1 MGLRPPDPRETYVL
15 EVSIGEVVP
24 GWYRRATRRLEGV
37 DDDLDLHRIRWMLVF
52 SLGTWVPLVALA
64 ALGGVLDFQPRFA
77 ALIADLPTHARLLL
91 AIPLLIDAA
100 KRADGAVSS
109 TRLMSMERLSA
120 PEDVERMKQ
129 AQAAFERARHSY
141 VLRVATAALAVAAG
155 FRYAYVSVSNP
166 VLSWLHPR
174 SDEWLS
180 GAGLWYC
187 AVCVPVFIYLLIRV
201 AWRWASWV
209 LLLIRT
215 SRLRLTIVPSHADKA
230 GGLGIVGLMP
240 LYFASAIAAVSA
252 VMGMTWLKKV
262 LFEGAQAQ
270 HFARPAAGLLLLMLL
285 LFFSPPLVFV
295 RQLST
300 LKLKAAHDFA
310 ELVFRTNRV
319 FERRWLRP
327 DSDPQAMLDQG
338 EASAVADLGTVYSQ
352 VERMWVFPFRM
363 SALIAVVA
371 AVVIPLLPVI
381 IAQVGVHELL
391 KQLLGALV

>member
-1 MGLRPPDPRETYVL
+1 MVVL
-15 EVSIGEVVP
+15 
-24 GWYRRATRRLEGV
+24 
-37 DDDLDLHRIRWMLVF
+37 
-52 SLGTWVPLVALA
+52 SLGAWVPLVALA

-77 ALIADLPTHARLLL
+77 ALITDLPTHARLLL
-91 AIPLLIDAA
+91 ATPLLIDAA
-100 KRADGAVSS
+100 KRADAAVSS
-109 TRLMSMERLSA
+109 TRLLSMERLAA
-120 PEDVERMKQ
+120 PEDVEGMQQ
-129 AQAAFERARHSY
+129 AQSAFERVRRS
-141 VLRVATAALAVAAG
+141 VMLRVVAAALAVAAG
-155 FRYAYVSVSNP
+155 FRYAYASVSHP

-187 AVCVPVFIYLLIRV
+187 AVCVPIFVYLLLRV
-201 AWRWASWV
+201 TWRWASWV

-230 GGLGIVGLMP
+230 GGLGMVGLMP
-240 LYFASAIAAVSA
+240 LYFASAIAAVST

-285 LFFSPPLVFV
+285 LFFSPPLVFI
-295 RQLST
+295 RQLTT
-300 LKLKAAHDFA
+300 LKLKATHDFA

-319 FERRWLRP
+319 FERRWLPR

-352 VERMWVFPFRM
+352 VEGMWVFPFRL
-363 SALIAVVA
+363 SALIAVIA
-371 AVVIPLLPVI
+371 AVAIPLLPVI
-381 IAQVGVHELL
+381 VAQLGVRELL
-391 KQLLGALV
+391 KQLMHALV